1 MKEMCKDLTDECQAL
16 DAIINDLDEADWN
29 RVTPFYNWTI
39 KDEISHLAYFDR
51 FVRFSATDP
60 KAFEREMEELVK
72 NFEKMFEFT
81 REEGLAMSTS
91 DLLQWWRT
99 GYEAMVAGFLS
110 LDPKTRLPWHLPM
123 SAKSSAT
130 ARIMETW
137 AHGQDIVDAL
147 GAHRVA
153 TDRLRHI
160 AHLGVATFGW
170 SFSCRQLNVPKDP
183 VRVELAAPSGT
194 TWNWGPEDA
203 QNTIRGPAE
212 DFCLVVV
219 QRRHFEDTGLAI
231 SGDIARQWMAI
242 AQAFAGPAAEG
253 PKALTFNN
261 EH

>member
-1 MKEMCKDLTDECQAL
+1 MKEICNDLADECRAL
-16 DAIINDLDEADWN
+16 DTIINDLDKADWN
-29 RVTPFYNWTI
+29 RVTPFYDWTI

-60 KAFEREMEELVK
+60 KAFEQEMEHLVK
-72 NFEKMFEFT
+72 NFEKMFEVT
-81 REEGLAMSTS
+81 REEGLAMNAA

-99 GYEAMVAGFLS
+99 GYEAMVAGFLP

-170 SFSCRQLNVPKDP
+170 SFSCRQMDVPEDP

-194 TWNWGPEDA
+194 TWNWGPKDA

-219 QRRHFEDTGLAI
+219 QRRHFEDTGLVI
-231 SGDIARQWMAI
+231 SGETAGQWMAV
-242 AQAFAGPAAEG
+242 AQAFAGPAAHG
-253 PKALTFNN
+253 PAAGKFAR
-261 EH
+261 

>member
-1 MKEMCKDLTDECQAL
+1 MKEICKDLADECQAL
-16 DAIINDLDEADWN
+16 DHIIGSLDEAAWN
-29 RVTPFYNWTI
+29 RVTPFYDWTI

-60 KAFEREMEELVK
+60 KAFEREMTHLAE
-72 NFEKMFEFT
+72 NFEKMFEIT
-81 REEGLAMSTS
+81 REEGLAMSAS
-91 DLLQWWRT
+91 DLLQWWRA
-99 GYEAMVAGFLS
+99 GVEAMVAGFRP

-130 ARIMETW
+130 ARLMETW

-147 GAHRVA
+147 GVHRAA

-170 SFSCRQLNVPKDP
+170 SFSCRQMDVPEDP
-183 VRVELAAPSGT
+183 VRVELSAPSGT
-194 TWNWGPEDA
+194 TWNWGPGDA
-203 QNTIRGPAE
+203 QNTIKGLAE

-219 QRRHFEDTGLAI
+219 QRRHFEDTGLII
-231 SGDIARQWMAI
+231 SGDTARQWMAV

-253 PKALTFNN
+253 PKAGKFAG
-261 EH
+261 